1 MMRRIADILISTLIN
16 KIFTLEEGPEMQNL
30 PNPKAN
36 ERRKSEPGKLLHS
49 VVR

>member
-1 MMRRIADILISTLIN
+1 MMCRIVDVFISTLIN

-30 PNPKAN
+30 PNPQAN

-49 VVR
+49 IVR